1 MKPKYR
7 NRTEIIA
14 SVLEAT
20 KGGSASKTRIMF
32 NAYLSYEQLNEYL
45 NEVLE
50 KELLAYDFHT
60 QTYNITPKGS
70 KFLELVISSEVDAII
85 HGQLPI
91 GSKTISTEDLQHDTD
106 E

>member
-1 MKPKYR
+1 LKPKYR

-20 KGGSASKTRIMF
+20 KGGGASKTRIMF

-45 NEVLE
+45 NELLG

-60 QTYNITPKGS
+60 RTNNITPKGR
-70 KFLELVISSEVDAII
+70 KFLELYAELGKVE
-85 HGQLPI
+85 
-91 GSKTISTEDLQHDTD
+91 
-106 E
+106 